1 MEGIEK
7 SYPITPPPSADHVCS
22 DYKRR
27 LLLMVRLIS
36 EAGLSLKLTSAIVDS
51 VEHQNGQFAKISLVV
66 GLPSDILD
74 VLGVPAKYNVDTHK
88 ILVIS

>member
-7 SYPITPPPSADHVCS
+7 ATRSPPSGDHVCS
-22 DYKRR
+22 DYKQR
-27 LLLMVRLIS
+27 LPLMVRLIS
-36 EAGLSLKLTSAIVDS
+36 GAGLSLKLTSAIVDS

-74 VLGVPAKYNVDTHK
+74 VLGVPAKYNVDTYK